1 MQTIRLC
8 SLRRVGTGPATIRRT
23 RAASSSPARRASPA
37 PARRHRARAARVV
50 QQARRCAPL
59 LHIHSFARAPLQ
71 TLTLR
76 RGWPGVGQDVLD
88 LLLPGGGRLCLRHR
102 GLQVQ
107 GPGRPGR
114 RFGPSLPPDLLER
127 NSSQRGVQLP
137 NPEFWG
143 SLGGLVK
150 DGVGFTMDQAQG
162 KKGSKEG
169 ARTPCS

>member
-1 MQTIRLC
+1 MFLIFFCLAAGVYVFGT
-8 SLRRVGTGPATIRRT
+8 VGYKFKVQD
-23 RAASSSPARRASPA
+23 AR
-37 PARRHRARAARVV
+37 
-50 QQARRCAPL
+50 
-59 LHIHSFARAPLQ
+59 
-71 TLTLR
+71 
-76 RGWPGVGQDVLD
+76 GGD
-88 LLLPGGGRLCLRHR
+88 LVRPFLPICTTPGGAL
-102 GLQVQ
+102 
-107 GPGRPGR
+107 
-114 RFGPSLPPDLLER
+114 SSALER